1 MTNQLIP
8 EDIEHFKMG
17 NLMVMLPSDRGQTL
31 GQTSGFRNEKMAKK
45 QNHDETQSHLSHKTI
60 NFR

>member
-1 MTNQLIP
+1 MTNQIIP

-45 QNHDETQSHLSHKTI
+45 QNQDETKQLIFVDCSD
-60 NFR
+60 F

>member
-17 NLMVMLPSDRGQTL
+17 NLMVMLPSDRGQT
-31 GQTSGFRNEKMAKK
+31 SGFRNEKMAKK
-45 QNHDETQSHLSHKTI
+45 QNHDETI

>member
-17 NLMVMLPSDRGQTL
+17 NLMVMLPSDRGQPL
-31 GQTSGFRNEKMAKK
+31 GQTRQTSGFRNEKMAKK
-45 QNHDETQSHLSHKTI
+45 QNHDETKQ